1 MAAELEVPAFDIQSV
16 GAFDLGRLARL
27 HRACF
32 DEPWSKS
39 DLAHLLA
46 LPGGLGLIARS
57 RGFRRL
63 GFDTRR
69 PVGFGL
75 CRVTRDESELLSIG
89 VTPDLRRTG
98 LGTDLVRQAMQR
110 CRAAGARCMFL
121 EVAIDNPGAQALYDR
136 EGFREIGRREGYYR
150 RAGGERVAALTMRAD
165 L

>member
-1 MAAELEVPAFDIQSV
+1 MAAELDVAAFDIQGV

-32 DEPWSKS
+32 EEPWSKT

-46 LPGGLGLIARS
+46 LPGGLGLLARS

-69 PVGFGL
+69 PIGFSL
-75 CRVTRDESELLSIG
+75 CRVTREESELLSIG
-89 VTPDLRRTG
+89 VAPDARRSG
-98 LGTDLVRQAMQR
+98 LGTDLVRQSMRR
-110 CRAAGARCMFL
+110 CRAVGARCMFL
-121 EVAIDNPGAQALYDR
+121 EVAIDNPGAHSLYLR
-136 EGFREIGRREGYYR
+136 EGFREVGRREDYYR
-150 RAGGERVAALTMRAD
+150 RADGTRIAALTMRAE

>member
-1 MAAELEVPAFDIQSV
+1 MAAELEVPVFDIQGV

-32 DEPWSKS
+32 EEPWSKT

-57 RGFRRL
+57 QGFRRL

-69 PVGFGL
+69 PVGFSL

-89 VTPDLRRTG
+89 VAPDMRRSG
-98 LGTDLVRQAMQR
+98 LGTHLVRQSMRR
-110 CRAAGARCMFL
+110 CRAGGARCMFL
-121 EVAIDNPGAQALYDR
+121 EVAIDNPAAQALYAQ
-136 EGFREIGRREGYYR
+136 EGFCEVGRREGYYR
-150 RAGGERVAALTMRAD
+150 RAGGDRVAALTMRAE

>member
-1 MAAELEVPAFDIQSV
+1 MAAELEVPSFDIQSV

-32 DEPWSKS
+32 EEPWSKT

-46 LPGGLGLIARS
+46 LPGGLGLLARG

-69 PVGFGL
+69 PVGFSL

-89 VTPDLRRTG
+89 VAPDMRRSG
-98 LGTDLVRQAMQR
+98 LGTHLVRQSMRR
-110 CRAAGARCMFL
+110 CRTAGARCMFL
-121 EVAIDNPGAQALYDR
+121 EVAIDNPAAQALYER
-136 EGFREIGRREGYYR
+136 EGFREVGRRDGYYR
-150 RAGGERVAALTMRAD
+150 RAGGARVAALTMRAE

>member
-1 MAAELEVPAFDIQSV
+1 MAAELDATVFDVQAV

-46 LPGGLGLIARS
+46 LPGGLGLIARTH
-57 RGFRRL
+57 GFRRL

-69 PVGFGL
+69 PVGFSL

-89 VTPDLRRTG
+89 VAPDMRRSG
-98 LGTDLVRQAMQR
+98 LGTDLVRQSMQR
-110 CRAAGARCMFL
+110 CRAGGARCMFL
-121 EVAIDNPGAQALYDR
+121 EVAVDNPGAQALYGR
-136 EGFREIGRREGYYR
+136 EGFREVGRREEYYR
-150 RAGGERVAALTMRAD
+150 RAGGVRVAALTMRAE

>member
-1 MAAELEVPAFDIQSV
+1 MAAELELAAFDIQNV

-32 DEPWSKS
+32 EEPWSKS

-57 RGFRRL
+57 RGLRRL

-69 PVGFGL
+69 PVGFSL
-75 CRVTRDESELLSIG
+75 CRLTRDESELLSIG
-89 VTPDLRRTG
+89 VAPDMRRVG
-98 LGTDLVRQAMQR
+98 LATHLVRQSMRR
-110 CRAAGARCMFL
+110 CRAGGARCMFL

-150 RAGGERVAALTMRAD
+150 RNAGDRVAALTMRAE

>member
-1 MAAELEVPAFDIQSV
+1 MAAELELAAFDIQNV

-32 DEPWSKS
+32 EEPWSKS

-57 RGFRRL
+57 RGLRRL

-69 PVGFGL
+69 PVGFSL
-75 CRVTRDESELLSIG
+75 CRVSRDESELLSIG
-89 VTPDLRRTG
+89 VAPDMRRVG
-98 LGTDLVRQAMQR
+98 LATHLVRQSMRR
-110 CRAAGARCMFL
+110 CRAGGARCMFL

-136 EGFREIGRREGYYR
+136 EGFREVGRREGYYR
-150 RAGGERVAALTMRAD
+150 RGGGDRVAALTMRAE

>member
-1 MAAELEVPAFDIQSV
+1 MAAEIELPVFDIQNV

-32 DEPWSKS
+32 DEPWSKT

-89 VTPDLRRTG
+89 VAPEMRRVG
-98 LGTDLVRQAMQR
+98 LGTHLVRQSMQR
-110 CRAAGARCMFL
+110 CRAGGARCMFL
-121 EVAIDNPGAQALYDR
+121 EVAIDNPAAQALYER

-150 RAGGERVAALTMRAD
+150 RSDGVRVTALTMRAE

>member
-1 MAAELEVPAFDIQSV
+1 MAAELEAPTYDVQPV

-32 DEPWSKS
+32 DEPWSKN

-46 LPGGLGLIARS
+46 LPGGLGLLARA

-69 PVGFGL
+69 PVGFSL

-89 VTPDLRRTG
+89 VAPDSRRGG
-98 LGTDLVRQAMQR
+98 LATALIRQSMRR
-110 CRAAGARCMFL
+110 CRAGGARCMFL
-121 EVAIDNPGAQALYDR
+121 EVAVDNPAAQALYAR
-136 EGFREIGRREGYYR
+136 EGFHEVGRREGYYR
-150 RAGGERVAALTMRAD
+150 RAHGDRVAALTMRAE

>member
-1 MAAELEVPAFDIQSV
+1 MAAELEAPAYDVQAV

-46 LPGGLGLIARS
+46 LPGGLGLLARTRS
-57 RGFRRL
+57 FRRL

-69 PVGFGL
+69 AVGFSL

-89 VTPDLRRTG
+89 VSPENRRSG
-98 LGTDLVRQAMQR
+98 LGTVLVRQSIQH
-110 CRAAGARCMFL
+110 CRAGGARCMFL
-121 EVAIDNPGAQALYDR
+121 EVAVDNPGAQALYAQ
-136 EGFREIGRREGYYR
+136 EGFREVGRREGYYR
-150 RAGGERVAALTMRAD
+150 RDGGDRVAALTMRAE

>member
-1 MAAELEVPAFDIQSV
+1 MAAELEVPAFDIQNV

-27 HRACF
+27 HRTCF
-32 DEPWSKS
+32 EEPWSKT

-46 LPGGLGLIARS
+46 LPGGLGLLART

-69 PVGFGL
+69 PVGFSL

-89 VTPDLRRTG
+89 VAPDMRRAG
-98 LGTDLVRQAMQR
+98 LGTHLVRQSMRR
-110 CRAAGARCMFL
+110 CRAGGARCMFL
-121 EVAIDNPGAQALYDR
+121 EVAIDNPAAQALYTR
-136 EGFREIGRREGYYR
+136 EGFCEVGRREGYYR
-150 RAGGERVAALTMRAD
+150 RAGGTRVAALTMRAE

>member
-1 MAAELEVPAFDIQSV
+1 MAAELELPVFEVQAV

-46 LPGGLGLIARS
+46 LPGGVGLLARTTPY
-57 RGFRRL
+57 RRFGFE
-63 GFDTRR
+63 TRR
-69 PVGFGL
+69 PVGFSL

-89 VTPDLRRTG
+89 VVPDARRAG
-98 LGTDLVRQAMQR
+98 LGTDLVHQSMRQ
-110 CRAAGARCMFL
+110 CRAAGANCMFL
-121 EVAIDNPGAQALYDR
+121 EVAVDNPAAQALYTR
-136 EGFREIGRREGYYR
+136 EGFAEIGRREGYYR
-150 RAGGERVAALTMRAD
+150 RPGNVRIAALTMRAQ